1 MKAIIMAGGFGTRL
15 RPLTLSIP
23 KPMVP
28 IVNRPVM
35 EHVVELLKGH
45 GFDELIVL
53 LYFQAESIQNYFGSG
68 EKWGVKIIYDRPDA
82 DYGTAGSVRR
92 ALKYLNDET
101 FLVIS
106 ADVLSDFN
114 LESAVHEHQAK
125 GAVATLVMTRVKNP
139 LSYGIVIT
147 AEDGKI
153 LSFLEKPTWGEVF
166 SDTINSGIY
175 VLEPEALERVPADG
189 DFDFS
194 KDLFPLLLKEKA
206 PLYGA
211 IASGYWKDIGNIRD
225 YLQANMD
232 VLQGEVN
239 ISVPGERL
247 SRMGKDVW
255 VAGNVQL
262 HPKAKLR
269 GTVILGEGSEVQS
282 DVLLSNC
289 IIGPGCQ
296 LREGTEIE
304 QSVLWDQVQIGSQS
318 TLSKA
323 VICSGVQIGSLVTV
337 QEGVVIADQAT
348 IGRGATITT
357 GVRIWPKKEVEAG
370 STVTSSLIWGERWSK
385 VLFGHYGITGLANVE
400 ITPEFSAKVGS
411 AYGSIIKAGRAFLSS
426 YDGHR
431 ASRLVHRSIMSG
443 LLSAGINVFD
453 LGRVAVPVARHAI
466 RSLEAEGGVHCS
478 ISPYDPAILDIRF
491 FDDDGMDL
499 PPVKEKAIEGSFYRE
514 EFNRV
519 EPEEVGVISFPSRIL
534 EYYEEG
540 FLHAL
545 DLEVL
550 RKASFRIVMDYCLGN
565 SAATLPGI
573 FGKMG
578 ISVVALNAYLDERRL
593 TKTKDEYLAS
603 LNTLADI
610 VVSLKA
616 NAGFLL
622 EVGAQRLYLVDEVG
636 RILSGDQ
643 ALACIANL
651 VFSTF
656 RGATIAV
663 PIAASSVFEEMASE
677 YRGKVIYTKTSNRS
691 MMEEAKRKE
700 VQFVGDLKGGYIF
713 PDFQPAFD
721 GMFALAKVLEMLARQ
736 GTSLKAVASRIK
748 PKVVLRE
755 QIACPWE
762 MKGTVMRRLIEE
774 SKGKRTIN
782 IDGSKIFYDW
792 GWVFVLPDK
801 DRPILHIN
809 AEADDPERAKKL
821 LEEYLRKIEGWLE
834 ESE

>member
-1 MKAIIMAGGFGTRL
+1 MAGGFGTRL
-15 RPLTLSIP
+15 RPLTLNIP

-35 EHVVELLKGH
+35 EHVVELLKSH
-45 GFDELIVL
+45 GFNELIVL
-53 LYFQAESIQNYFGSG
+53 LYFQAEAIQNYFGSG
-68 EKWGVKIIYDRPDA
+68 EKWGVKITYDRPDA
-82 DYGTAGSVRR
+82 DYGTAGSVKR
-92 ALKYLNDET
+92 ALKYLNET

-106 ADVLSDFN
+106 ADVLTDFN
-114 LESAVHEHQAK
+114 LQAAVDEHKQK
-125 GAVATLVMTRVKNP
+125 GSLATLVLTRVKNP

-147 AEDGKI
+147 AEDGHI
-153 LSFLEKPTWGEVF
+153 VSFLEKPTWGEVF
-166 SDTINSGIY
+166 SDTVNSGIY
-175 VLEPEALERVPADG
+175 ILEPSALERVPLDR

-194 KDLFPLLLKEKA
+194 RNLFPLLLREQA
-206 PLYGA
+206 PLFGA
-211 IASGYWKDIGNIRD
+211 IAPGYWKDIGNIND

-247 SRMGKDVW
+247 SRIGKDVW
-255 VAGNVQL
+255 VAGNVEL
-262 HPKAKLR
+262 HPKARLR
-269 GTVILGEGSEVQS
+269 GTVILGEGSEIQS

-289 IIGPGCQ
+289 VIGPGC
-296 LREGTEIE
+296 RIHEEAEIE
-304 QSVLWDQVQIGSQS
+304 QSVLWDRVKVGAQS
-318 TLSKA
+318 TFNKA
-323 VICSGVQIGSLVTV
+323 VVCSGAQIGSLVMV
-337 QEGVVIADQAT
+337 QEGVVIAEQAE
-348 IGRGATITT
+348 IGRGATIAT
-357 GVRIWPKKEVEAG
+357 GVRIWPKKEVEGG
-370 STVTSSLIWGERWSK
+370 STVTSSLIWGERWAK
-385 VLFGHYGITGLANVE
+385 MLFGHYGITGLVNTE

-411 AYGSIIKAGRAFLSS
+411 AFGTILKPGCNFLSS

-431 ASRLVHRSIMSG
+431 ASRLIHRSVMSG
-443 LLSAGINVFD
+443 LLSAGINVYD

-491 FDDDGMDL
+491 FDDDGLDL
-499 PPVKEKAIEGSFYRE
+499 PPVKEKAIEGSYFRE
-514 EFNRV
+514 EFHRV
-519 EPEEVGVISFPSRIL
+519 LPEEVGLISFPSRIL

-550 RKASFRIVMDYCLGN
+550 RKCGFRIVMDYCFGN
-565 SAATLPGI
+565 SATTLPGI

-578 ISVVALNAYLDERRL
+578 VSVVSLNAYLDERRL
-593 TKTKDEYLAS
+593 TKTRDEYLAS
-603 LNTLADI
+603 METLSDI

-622 EVGAQRLYLVDEVG
+622 EVGAQRLHLVDETG
-636 RILSGDQ
+636 KILSGDQ
-643 ALACIANL
+643 ALACLANL
-651 VFSTF
+651 VFSTC

-663 PIAASSVFEEMASE
+663 PIAASSVFEEMAAE

-700 VQFVGDLKGGYIF
+700 VQFVGDLKGGFIF
-713 PDFQPAFD
+713 PAFQPAFD

-736 GTSLKAVASRIK
+736 CTTLKEVASHIK
-748 PKVVLRE
+748 PKVMLRE
-755 QIACPWE
+755 HIPCPWE

-774 SKGKRTIN
+774 SKGRRTIN
-782 IDGSKIFYDW
+782 IDGTKIFFDW

-801 DRPILHIN
+801 DRPLLHIN
-809 AEADDPERAKKL
+809 AEGDDPERAQKL
-821 LEEYLRKIEGWLE
+821 LDEYLRKISGWLA
-834 ESE
+834 